1 MNREEILKK
10 PQAENNGKDY
20 ADIEAQKTGTRAAYF
35 VAVLL
40 VIIVDTVNGFV
51 LGYVNRGMDFVLF
64 TMAFVAFLTKY
75 IKLRKRH
82 ELIVTILWG
91 LQPCRDPQ
99 GEETLSGGAGENGG
113 RVAQHDQL
121 HRDRTVQPDGKARAD
136 PVYRAG

>member
-10 PQAENNGKDY
+10 AQEENNGKDY

-75 IKLRKRH
+75 LKLRKRH
-82 ELIVTILWG
+82 ELIVMIMWG
-91 LQPCRDPQ
+91 LLA
-99 GEETLSGGAGENGG
+99 LSMLACWIL
-113 RVAQHDQL
+113 QL
-121 HRDRTVQPDGKARAD
+121 CGVMP
-136 PVYRAG
+136 

>member
-1 MNREEILKK
+1 MKK
-10 PQAENNGKDY
+10 AQAENNGKDY

-82 ELIVTILWG
+82 ELIVTIMWG
-91 LQPCRDPQ
+91 LLA
-99 GEETLSGGAGENGG
+99 LSML
-113 RVAQHDQL
+113 VCWILQL
-121 HRDRTVQPDGKARAD
+121 CGVMP
-136 PVYRAG
+136 

>member
-10 PQAENNGKDY
+10 AQEENNGKDY

-51 LGYVNRGMDFVLF
+51 GYVNRGMDFVLF

-82 ELIVTILWG
+82 ELIVTIMWG
-91 LQPCRDPQ
+91 LLA
-99 GEETLSGGAGENGG
+99 LSML
-113 RVAQHDQL
+113 VCWILQL
-121 HRDRTVQPDGKARAD
+121 CGVMP
-136 PVYRAG
+136 